1 MDAYCL
7 DTISLE
13 KLF

>member
-1 MDAYCL
+1 MPA

-13 KLF
+13 VMAL